1 MEKFTFFGPSWKKL
15 YFWIRVEKINIFV
28 RVKKNTCFCQSWK
41 NLHFLSELEKFTFL
55 VSLFSWQGVQEWGA
69 GGPFQ
74 VTSEATQTL
83 PSSLIQLLVV
93 LVVEIQVR
101 VPIHVTTDQIKHLR
115 NTFSC
120 DKAVYL
126 QLLYIDSNSS
136 VFVYKCL

>member
-1 MEKFTFFGPSWKKL
+1 M
-15 YFWIRVEKINIFV
+15 
-28 RVKKNTCFCQSWK
+28 
-41 NLHFLSELEKFTFL
+41 SELEKFTFL